1 MDGDL
6 SVTIVTEN
14 ISLLWSWLLLQVLPR
29 DSAAVDSP
37 SIPSAI
43 ICTSLLQTQPEL
55 DEETKSFITQL
66 PSLIY
71 TGTIATGW

>member
-6 SVTIVTEN
+6 SVTIVTEHT
-14 ISLLWSWLLLQVLPR
+14 SLLRSWLLLQVLPR

-43 ICTSLLQTQPEL
+43 ICVSLLQTQPEL
-55 DEETKSFITQL
+55 DEETKSFIAQL
-66 PSLIY
+66 PSPIY